1 MNKVTSAGGFVIKDN
16 KVLLLVLDSGKYA
29 IPKGHVEAGETFEEA
44 AIREVEE
51 ETGVKAEIIRYLGD
65 YTRPSVENDDT
76 VVEKTIKIYLMKQ
89 IGYTEKIHDENS
101 AWINIKDAINN
112 MHFEQ
117 EASFLSAIQT
127 A

>member
-1 MNKVTSAGGFVIKDN
+1 
-16 KVLLLVLDSGKYA
+16 
-29 IPKGHVEAGETFEEA
+29 
-44 AIREVEE
+44 
-51 ETGVKAEIIRYLGD
+51 
-65 YTRPSVENDDT
+65 
-76 VVEKTIKIYLMKQ
+76 MKQ